1 MNESR
6 EKAPGLVHQSLRLAV
21 LCGALLLLAASSA
34 GAQTVKLERGW
45 QFLTDKDGTLKASD
59 LGGARAWRD
68 ARVGLSWNAQFADLR
83 DYMGV
88 AWYRTT
94 FDRPDL
100 SGGRR
105 ALLRF
110 GACDYFAEFFVNGQR
125 VGTHEGGYTPF
136 AFDVTERLRAGA
148 NELVVRVTDPPMDER
163 EGRERFPGM
172 LYDEIPHG
180 KQDWYV
186 QTGGLWQPVW
196 LEVRPSTYVKSLRVV
211 AKKEGD
217 VVALVETSQP
227 LPVGITAGA
236 SLAPGRAQ
244 STPDLKVRVVDP
256 SGNSFPLRVQ
266 GGGPGYV
273 QLVG

>member
-34 GAQTVKLERGW
+34 GAQTVELERGW

-100 SGGRR
+100 SEGRR
-105 ALLRF
+105 AILRF
-110 GACDYFAEFFVNGQR
+110 GACDYFAEVFVNGQR

-136 AFDVTERLRAGA
+136 SFDITEHLRAGA
-148 NELVVRVTDPPMDER
+148 NELSVRVTDPPMDEAD
-163 EGRERFPGM
+163 GRACLPGM

-186 QTGGLWQPVW
+186 QTGGL
-196 LEVRPSTYVKSLRVV
+196 
-211 AKKEGD
+211 
-217 VVALVETSQP
+217 SQP
-227 LPVGITAGA
+227 AKLESRPRLYIQRVPV
-236 SLAPGRAQ
+236 
-244 STPDLKVRVVDP
+244 
-256 SGNSFPLRVQ
+256 
-266 GGGPGYV
+266 
-273 QLVG
+273 

>member
-45 QFLTDKDGTLKASD
+45 QFLADKDGTLKVSD
-59 LGGARAWRD
+59 LGGARGWRD
-68 ARVGLSWNAQFADLR
+68 ARVGVSWNAQFADLR

-94 FDRPDL
+94 FERPDL
-100 SGGRR
+100 GADRR
-105 ALLRF
+105 AILRF
-110 GACDYFAEFFVNGQR
+110 GACDYFAEVFVNGQR

-136 AFDVTERLRAGA
+136 VFDVTEHLRAGA
-148 NELVVRVTDPPMDER
+148 NELLLRVTDPPMDER
-163 EGRERFPGM
+163 ENRARFPEM

-196 LEVRPSTYVKSLRVV
+196 LELRPSLYIQRVHV
-211 AKKEGD
+211 TPKPSGEVRVEVQLAGQASQDPNPIE
-217 VVALVETSQP
+217 VVVRDASGRIEFKAGGG
-227 LPVGITAGA
+227 GIT
-236 SLAPGRAQ
+236 
-244 STPDLKVRVVDP
+244 
-256 SGNSFPLRVQ
+256 
-266 GGGPGYV
+266 
-273 QLVG
+273 